1 MSSTTDKPMVV
12 GRLGAVYGIKG
23 WMKITSYTDIPEGIF
38 DYSPW
43 YIQQKGEWKEVAIE
57 DFKRHGKGLIA
68 KLAGVDV
75 REEAQSMTGA
85 EIAIYAT
92 QLPELEDDFYWRDL
106 IGCAVE
112 TDKGYTLGTVSDM
125 METGSNDVL
134 VVKANAT
141 DAFGKKERLIPFL
154 TEQVI
159 INVDITARKII
170 VNWEPNF

>member
-1 MSSTTDKPMVV
+1 MVV

>member
-43 YIQQKGEWKEVAIE
+43 YIQQKGEWQEVAIE

-92 QLPELEDDFYWRDL
+92 QLPELEDEFYWRDL

-141 DAFGKKERLIPFL
+141 DAFGKKERLIPFIN
-154 TEQVI
+154 EQVI